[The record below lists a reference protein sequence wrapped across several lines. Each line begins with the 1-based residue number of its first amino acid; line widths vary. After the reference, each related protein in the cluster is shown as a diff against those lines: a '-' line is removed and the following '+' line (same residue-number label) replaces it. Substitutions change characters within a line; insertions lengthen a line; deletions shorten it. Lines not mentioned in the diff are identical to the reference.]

1 MKRLKR
7 IAFLMAL
14 FAFFDMFP
22 VFAGPFGIEMGMSLS
37 ELKQVCR
44 TNPKWIKD
52 NVYEIVPPKTHEQFE
67 TYYVRIDP
75 DYGVYWLKAIGKDI
89 YTNGYGGALISAF
102 ENLVESIRKT
112 YGDRELYQDTGIRKH
127 SYWKKEKY
135 FMQSLIEGDRKMQAL
150 WSKSKA
156 FEDLYNSI
164 DQFQAVLELLSD
176 STYSSIIDE
185 NISALLFKEKEVID
199 SATQQNPALIPLID
213 AIEEKKKNIKKL
225 PDDISVIGIFSKAIS
240 TTKGYVCL
248 EYAFSN
254 EEKVKEKED
263 SVF

>member
-1 MKRLKR
+1 
-7 IAFLMAL
+7 MAL
-14 FAFFDMFP
+14 FAFFDVFP
-22 VFAGPFGIEMGMSLS
+22 AFAGPFGIEMGMSLS

-44 TNPKWIKD
+44 TNPEWIKD
-52 NVYEIVPPKTHEQFE
+52 NVYKIVPPKTHEQFE

-150 WSKSKA
+150 WSKSKIWEG
-156 FEDLYNSI
+156 FHNSM
-164 DQFQAVLELLSD
+164 DQFDVVLELLND
-176 STYSSIIDE
+176 STYS
-185 NISALLFKEKEVID
+185 NIVSDNITVLLSGEKERID
-199 SATQQNPALIPLID
+199 SITQQNPALIPIID
-213 AIEEKKKNIKKL
+213 VMEEKKKSIKKL
-225 PDDISVIGIFSKAIS
+225 PDNISAIGIFSDAIS
-240 TTKGYVCL
+240 TTKGYISL
-248 EYAFSN
+248 EYSFSN
-254 EEKVKEKED
+254 NEMVKEKED